1 MSALF
6 SPITQNN
13 VLWKHVFDASP
24 AAVHFAFESS
34 RRRCMSLLAK
44 QCHYGVTKA
53 KTGQKNKQVNKRTSA
68 SARRIPTNAGV
79 QLKLFATPHPL
90 FKVNISVSDWMLYLA
105 YSKLLKPA
113 EASNAGEYEKLAI
126 LDEYLV
132 DHCQMRLRLITI
144 WTTVLA
150 YCTWS
155 DDDDT
160 CRRNKRRPLMNGTAT
175 HEWTIV
181 YDASHRSYV
190 EYKLYQNIL
199 PTPYLKTTKDILAK
213 WKTPSMDRAL
223 PSCKFSRRSAR
234 DICPLAKVHIFLIGD
249 SPGGYRPTLYIFG
262 KLSSSQCY
270 APFDV

>member
-160 CRRNKRRPLMNGTAT
+160 CRSNKRRPLMNGTAT
-175 HEWTIV
+175 HEWTL
-181 YDASHRSYV
+181 
-190 EYKLYQNIL
+190 LYMTQVIESTSNTNCTKTFCPPPIWR
-199 PTPYLKTTKDILAK
+199 PLKISS
-213 WKTPSMDRAL
+213 PSGKPHLWTELYHHANFHADRREISV
-223 PSCKFSRRSAR
+223 PWQK
-234 DICPLAKVHIFLIGD
+234 
-249 SPGGYRPTLYIFG
+249 YIFS
-262 KLSSSQCY
+262 L
-270 APFDV
+270 